1 MKDLQSTFLII
12 YYLQLFPRLAA
23 VSLLGLTLKIV
34 AF

>member
-1 MKDLQSTFLII
+1 MKDLQSTFLT
-12 YYLQLFPRLAA
+12 LSETFLPLAA